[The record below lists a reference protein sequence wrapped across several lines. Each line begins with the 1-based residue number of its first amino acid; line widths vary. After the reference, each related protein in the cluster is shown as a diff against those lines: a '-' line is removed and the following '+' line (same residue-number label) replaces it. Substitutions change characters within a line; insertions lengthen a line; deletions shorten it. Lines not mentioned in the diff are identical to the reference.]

1 MAWRSIPLLGSIP
14 YRDVKLQSVG
24 LDITRCNLSAVK
36 SDCIPDYRQSEART
50 AQSARTPL
58 VNPEKT
64 LEYMLHSIVGHTDSV
79 VAERETM
86 PPVTLAAIC
95 NLDFSP

>member
-24 LDITRCNLSAVK
+24 LDITRRNLSAVK
-36 SDCIPDYRQSEART
+36 SDCISYYRQSEART

-58 VNPEKT
+58 VDSEKT
-64 LEYMLHSIVGHTDSV
+64 LENIFHGIIGHSHSV
-79 VAERETM
+79 VTEREAVSA
-86 PPVTLAAIC
+86 VTFAGIAYIGV
-95 NLDFSP
+95 